1 MPQAQ
6 KSSQWNQP
14 APIIGQRPHT
24 LAVRAKIGPS
34 SKLIKRFKLGDF
46 KFEIRKSLD
55 ALWIIARAKT
65 GGGIALRAVYS
76 ADGELEITK
85 DTTARFGFRLSH
97 GWKHDG
103 RLCRDTQNVRSERPD
118 DSRHG
123 HADTSRATAYAA
135 ATVECVPDR
144 R

>member
-1 MPQAQ
+1 MPQPQ

-14 APIIGQRPHT
+14 APTVGQRPHT
-24 LAVRAKIGPS
+24 LAVPAKIGPS

-65 GGGIALRAVYS
+65 GGGVALRAVYS

-85 DTTARFGFRLSH
+85 DTTRDSLLAFRMVGSTMGVFRVTL
-97 GWKHDG
+97 KTFD
-103 RLCRDTQNVRSERPD
+103 LNVAMIRV
-118 DSRHG
+118 
-123 HADTSRATAYAA
+123 
-135 ATVECVPDR
+135 TVILTPREPLLMPPQP
-144 R
+144 